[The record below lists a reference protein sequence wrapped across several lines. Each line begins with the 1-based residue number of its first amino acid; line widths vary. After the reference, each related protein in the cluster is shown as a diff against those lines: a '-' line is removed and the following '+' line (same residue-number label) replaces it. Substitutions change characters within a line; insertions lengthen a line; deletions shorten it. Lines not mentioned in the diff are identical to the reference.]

1 MTLTSSQKNDLIQ
14 RWQVVLDHIANDKKA
29 SNATQPVTL
38 LAVSKTQP
46 IDSIATLAEA
56 GQRDFGENYVQE
68 AVAKIQA
75 LSHITAQGKPLIWH
89 YIGHIQRNKTRE
101 LAEYFDWVEGVDRLI
116 IAQRLNDQRPTQLPK
131 LNICLQINIDNED
144 SKSGCH
150 PDELP
155 QLVTE
160 ISKLPNLCLRGLM
173 IIPEKNSETAF
184 ERTQIL
190 FEQVKAFHRHPED
203 WDTLSMGMSADMKSA
218 IARGATMVR
227 IGTAI
232 FGQRNY

>member
-1 MTLTSSQKNDLIQ
+1 MTLTTSQKNDLIQ
-14 RWQVVLDHIANDKKA
+14 RWQVVLDQIANDKKA

-38 LAVSKTQP
+38 LAVSKTHP
-46 IDSIATLAEA
+46 AETIATLAEA
-56 GQRDFGENYVQE
+56 GQQHFGENYVQE

-101 LAEYFDWVEGVDRLI
+101 LAEHFDWVQGVDRLI
-116 IAQRLNDQRPTQLPK
+116 IAQRLNDQRPSQLQPI
-131 LNICLQINIDNED
+131 NICLQINISNETT
-144 SKSGCH
+144 KSGCQVA
-150 PDELP
+150 DLP

-160 ISKLPNLCLRGLM
+160 VSKLPNLCLRGLM
-173 IIPEKNSETAF
+173 IIPEKNNEDAF
-184 ERTQIL
+184 TRTHLL
-190 FEQVKAFHRHPED
+190 FEEMRAFHQHPEV
-203 WDTLSMGMSADMKSA
+203 WDTLSMGMSGDMSLA

-232 FGQRNY
+232 FGKRD